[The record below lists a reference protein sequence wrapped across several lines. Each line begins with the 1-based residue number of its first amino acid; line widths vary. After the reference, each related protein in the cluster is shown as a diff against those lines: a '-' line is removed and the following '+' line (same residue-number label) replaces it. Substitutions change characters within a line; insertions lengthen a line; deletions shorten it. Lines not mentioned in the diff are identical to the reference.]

1 MKHNLKAIV
10 IILALFFVAQIVGL
24 AVTSAYISEPE
35 LPLNIERPIVTEE
48 QKSFTFIP
56 IVIFILLATGI
67 VLLLFKFG
75 FLKLWKYWFLLS
87 VWFTLTISFNAF
99 IAEKIAIFLALVFA
113 LWKVFKN
120 NVYVHNFT
128 EVFIYG
134 ALAAIFAPIL
144 NITSG
149 IILLLFISLY
159 DYIAVRK
166 TKHMV
171 TLAESQNKTK
181 LFAGLMLPYKK
192 GKKTKV
198 IAKTASKI
206 ITKKTKISVA
216 ILGGGDIGFPLL
228 FAGIVMR
235 ELQLSLFSFKV
246 FIIPICAAI
255 ALFSL
260 FYFGKDKKYYPA
272 MPYITTGC
280 LIGYLLVYL
289 L

>member
-1 MKHNLKAIV
+1 MKHNLKAIL
-10 IILALFFVAQIVGL
+10 IILALFFAAQLVGL
-24 AVTSAYISEPE
+24 AITEAYILKPE
-35 LPLNIERPIVTEE
+35 LPLNIERPQVTEE

-56 IVIFILLATGI
+56 IAFFILIATGI

-75 FLKLWKYWFLLS
+75 FFRVWKFWFLLS
-87 VWFTLTISFNAF
+87 VWLTLTISFNAF
-99 IAEKIAIFLALVFA
+99 IAEKFAIIFA
-113 LWKVFKN
+113 LIFAFWKVFKN

-134 ALAAIFAPIL
+134 ALVAIFAPIL
-144 NITSG
+144 NITSA

-171 TLAESQNKTK
+171 TLAESQHKTK

-192 GKKTKV
+192 GKKTKI
-198 IAKTASKI
+198 IAKTVSKVS
-206 ITKKTKISVA
+206 TKKSKISVA

-235 ELQLSLFSFKV
+235 EMQLLLFSFKV
-246 FIIPICAAI
+246 LIVPICAAI

-272 MPYITTGC
+272 MPYITAGC

>member
-10 IILALFFVAQIVGL
+10 MILALFFIAQVVGL
-24 AVTSAYISEPE
+24 AVSDSYATKPD
-35 LPLNIERPIVTEE
+35 LPLNIERPHVTEE
-48 QKSFTFIP
+48 QKTFTFIP
-56 IVIFILLATGI
+56 VVIFILLATGI
-67 VLLLFKFG
+67 ILLLFKFG
-75 FLKLWKYWFLLS
+75 FFRLWKLWFFLS
-87 VWFTLTISFNAF
+87 VWFTLMISFNAF
-99 IAEKIAIFLALVFA
+99 IAEKIAIALALLFA

-134 ALAAIFAPIL
+134 ALAAIFVPIF
-144 NITSG
+144 NITSAL
-149 IILLLFISLY
+149 ILLLFISLY

-181 LFAGLMLPYKK
+181 LFAGLLLPYRK
-192 GKKTKV
+192 GKKTV
-198 IAKTASKI
+198 
-206 ITKKTKISVA
+206 KKTVSKKHKIKKGKASFA

-228 FAGIVMR
+228 FAAVVMR
-235 ELQLSLFSFKV
+235 QLQLPFFSLKT

-272 MPYITTGC
+272 MPYITAGC
-280 LIGYLLVYL
+280 LVGYLIIYL
-289 L
+289 F